1 MKVYIHKLG
10 CPKNDVDAD
19 YIAAR
24 LVGDGHT
31 LTTSPEEADTIVVN
45 SCCFILPAREESIEE
60 VLSLST
66 LKQNGR
72 LKRLYLAGCMAQH
85 HGDEML
91 TGMPEIDGAFGLGEL
106 DAISEAIAGEAKLS
120 HTIRTE
126 SRHLSY
132 LAGGDRIVTDQFPY
146 AYLKISDGCNRGCTY
161 CVIPQIRGAFR
172 SRTLE
177 DLLREANL
185 LASQGK
191 RELVLVS
198 QEATLYG
205 ADLKPPENLIGLL
218 RELETIEN
226 VRWIRPMYLHP
237 AQVSDELI
245 TYMTEENKTLEYF
258 DLPLQH
264 INSDIL
270 KAMRRQTDR
279 GQIEHLIDKIRAAS
293 SDAVIR
299 ATFIVGFPGET
310 EEQFDELLA
319 WIDHQRLD
327 RVAGFVYSAEEG
339 SPAAALGDQVPEEE
353 KNRRLDELMS
363 LQQGI
368 AFDKNTALI
377 GGVKEVIIDAVID
390 DGPTE
395 ARTRGDCPEV
405 DQQIFV
411 TGAGLAVGDIRE
423 VVVETADGSDL
434 RGTVIED

>member
-24 LVGDGHT
+24 LSRDGHT
-31 LTTSPEEADTIVVN
+31 LTSSPEEAETIVVN
-45 SCCFILPAREESIEE
+45 TCCFILPAREETIEE

-66 LKQNGR
+66 LKQSGC

-91 TGMPEIDGAFGLGEL
+91 AGMPEIDGAFGLGEL
-106 DAISEAIAGEAKLS
+106 DAISEAVSSAAKLS
-120 HTIRTE
+120 QTIKTE

-132 LAGGDRIVTDQFPY
+132 LAGGDRLVTDRFPY

-161 CVIPQIRGAFR
+161 CIIPQIRGNFR
-172 SRTLE
+172 SRTLD
-177 DLLREANL
+177 DLVHEASH
-185 LASQGK
+185 LASQSK

-205 ADLKPPENLIGLL
+205 ADLKPAQNLIGLL
-218 RELETIEN
+218 RELEALEN

-245 TYMTEENKTLEYF
+245 AYMTTPNKTLEYF

-264 INSDIL
+264 INSEL
-270 KAMRRQTDR
+270 LTAMGRQTDR
-279 GQIEHLIDKIRAAS
+279 GQIERLLDSIRAAS
-293 SDAVIR
+293 NDAVIR

-310 EEQFDELLA
+310 EAQFDELLA
-319 WIDHQRLD
+319 WIDDQRLD
-327 RVAGFVYSAEEG
+327 RVAGFVYSPEAG
-339 SPAAALGDQVPEEE
+339 SPAAALADQVSEKE
-353 KNRRLDELMS
+353 KNRRLDDLMS

-377 GGVKEVIIDAVID
+377 GGVKEVIIDAVAD
-390 DGPTE
+390 DGPAE

-405 DQQIFV
+405 DQKIFV
-411 TGAGLAVGDIRE
+411 TGAGLTVGDIRN
-423 VVVETADGSDL
+423 VCVESADGYDL

>member
-24 LVGDGHT
+24 LTRDGHT
-31 LTTSPEEADTIVVN
+31 LTTNPEDADTIVVN
-45 SCCFILPAREESIEE
+45 TCCFILPAREESIEE

-66 LKQNGR
+66 LKQSGG

-91 TGMPEIDGAFGLGEL
+91 EGMPEIDGAFGLGEL
-106 DAISEAIAGEAKLS
+106 DAISEAIGRSAKLD
-120 HTIRTE
+120 HTIKTE

-132 LAGGDRIVTDQFPY
+132 LAGKDRVVTDRFPY

-161 CVIPQIRGAFR
+161 CVIPQIRGVFR
-172 SRTLE
+172 SRGKE
-177 DLLREANL
+177 DLRREASQ
-185 LASQGK
+185 LAAQGK

-205 ADLKPPENLIGLL
+205 ADLKPAQNLIGLL
-218 RELETIEN
+218 RELEMIED

-237 AQVSDELI
+237 AQVSDELLA
-245 TYMTEENKTLEYF
+245 YMTSANKTLEYF

-264 INSDIL
+264 INSDL
-270 KAMRRQTDR
+270 LSAMGRSTSRE
-279 GQIEHLIDKIRAAS
+279 QIEGLIDKIRAAS
-293 SDAVIR
+293 GEAVIR

-310 EEQFDELLA
+310 EAQFDELVA
-319 WIDHQRLD
+319 WIDDQCLD
-327 RVAGFVYSAEEG
+327 RVAGFVYSPEEG
-339 SPAAALGDQVPEEE
+339 SPAASLSDQIGEEE

-368 AFDKNTALI
+368 AFAKNTALI
-377 GGVKEVIIDAVID
+377 GTVKEVIIDAVTD
-390 DGPTE
+390 NGPTE

-405 DQQIFV
+405 DQKIFV
-411 TGAGLAVGDIRE
+411 TGAGLAVGDIRK
-423 VVVETADGSDL
+423 VVVESADGYDL

>member
-24 LVGDGHT
+24 LSRDGHT
-31 LTTSPEEADTIVVN
+31 LTTNPEEAETIVVN
-45 SCCFILPAREESIEE
+45 TCCFILPAREESIEE

-66 LKQNGR
+66 LKQSGS

-91 TGMPEIDGAFGLGEL
+91 AGMPEIDGAFGLGEL
-106 DAISEAIAGEAKLS
+106 DAISEAVAGAAKLS
-120 HTIRTE
+120 HTIKTE

-132 LAGGDRIVTDQFPY
+132 LAGGDRLVTDPFPY

-172 SRTLE
+172 SRSLD
-177 DLLREANL
+177 DLVREASQ
-185 LASQGK
+185 LALQGK

-205 ADLKPPENLIGLL
+205 ADLKPSQNLIGLL
-218 RELETIEN
+218 RELETLED
-226 VRWIRPMYLHP
+226 VHWIRPMYLHP

-245 TYMTEENKTLEYF
+245 TYMTTPNKTLEYF

-264 INSDIL
+264 INSEL
-270 KAMRRQTDR
+270 LSAMGRSTNRD
-279 GQIEHLIDKIRAAS
+279 QIERLIDKIRSAS
-293 SDAVIR
+293 PEAVIR

-310 EEQFDELLA
+310 EAQFDELLA

-327 RVAGFVYSAEEG
+327 RVAAFVYSPEDG
-339 SPAAALGDQVPEEE
+339 SPAAALGDQVPEKE
-353 KNRRLDELMS
+353 KNRRLDDLMS

-390 DGPTE
+390 DGPAE

-405 DQQIFV
+405 DQKIFV
-411 TGAGLAVGDIRE
+411 TGADLMIGDIRK
-423 VVVETADGSDL
+423 VVVESADGYDL

>member
-24 LVGDGHT
+24 LTRDGHT
-31 LTTSPEEADTIVVN
+31 LTTNPEEAETIVVN
-45 SCCFILPAREESIEE
+45 TCCFILPAREESIEE
-60 VLSLST
+60 VLSLSA
-66 LKQNGR
+66 LKQSGS

-91 TGMPEIDGAFGLGEL
+91 AGMPEIDGAFGLGEL
-106 DAISEAIAGEAKLS
+106 DAISEAVGSASKLS
-120 HTIRTE
+120 HTVRTE

-132 LAGGDRIVTDQFPY
+132 LAGGERIVTDRFPY

-172 SRTLE
+172 SRGRD
-177 DLLREANL
+177 DLVQEASQ
-185 LASQGK
+185 LAAQGK

-198 QEATLYG
+198 QDATLYG
-205 ADLKPPENLIGLL
+205 ADLKPPQNLIGLL
-218 RELETIEN
+218 RDLEALED

-237 AQVSDELI
+237 AQVSDDLI
-245 TYMTEENKTLEYF
+245 AYMATQNKTLEYF

-264 INSDIL
+264 INSEL
-270 KAMRRQTDR
+270 LSAMRRSTNR
-279 GQIEHLIDKIRAAS
+279 EQIERLIGKIRTAS
-293 SDAVIR
+293 SEAVIR

-310 EEQFDELLA
+310 EAQFDELLA
-319 WIDHQRLD
+319 WIDEQRLD
-327 RVAGFVYSAEEG
+327 RVAGFVYSPEDG
-339 SPAAALGDQVPEEE
+339 SPAASLSDQVPEKD

-368 AFDKNTALI
+368 AFEKNTALI
-377 GGVKEVIIDAVID
+377 GGVQEVIIDAVID
-390 DGPTE
+390 DGPAE

-405 DQQIFV
+405 DQKIFV
-411 TGAGLAVGDIRE
+411 TGAGLMIGDIRK
-423 VVVETADGSDL
+423 VVVESADGYDL

>member
-24 LVGDGHT
+24 LNRDGHT
-31 LTTSPEEADTIVVN
+31 LTSNPEEAETIVVN
-45 SCCFILPAREESIEE
+45 TCCFILPAREESIEE

-66 LKQNGR
+66 LKQNGC

-106 DAISEAIAGEAKLS
+106 DAISEAVGSATKLN
-120 HTIRTE
+120 HTIKTE

-132 LAGGDRIVTDQFPY
+132 LAGGERMVTDQFPY

-161 CVIPQIRGAFR
+161 CVIPQIRGSFR
-172 SRTLE
+172 SRSTD
-177 DLLREANL
+177 DLVAEADQ
-185 LASQGK
+185 LALQGK
-191 RELVLVS
+191 RELILVS

-205 ADLKPPENLIGLL
+205 ADLKPPQDLIGLL
-218 RELETIEN
+218 RKLEAIED

-237 AQVSDELI
+237 AQVSGELI
-245 TYMTEENKTLEYF
+245 KYMTSENKTLEYF

-264 INSDIL
+264 INSELL

-279 GQIEHLIDKIRAAS
+279 GQIERLLDTIRSAS
-293 SDAVIR
+293 NHAVIR

-310 EEQFDELLA
+310 EAQFDELLT
-319 WIDHQRLD
+319 WIDHQCLD
-327 RVAGFVYSAEEG
+327 RVAGFVYSPEEG
-339 SPAAALGDQVPEEE
+339 SGAASLADQVAEEE
-353 KNRRLDELMS
+353 KNRRLDELMT

-368 AFDKNTALI
+368 AFAKNTALI

-390 DGPTE
+390 GGPAE

-405 DQQIFV
+405 DQKIFV
-411 TGAGLAVGDIRE
+411 TGAELAIGDIRK
-423 VVVETADGSDL
+423 VLVETADGYDL
-434 RGTVIED
+434 CGTVIED